1 VNFEVEFH
9 LPKFRD
15 AISVAVGKGVSTS
28 FWLDT
33 GLALL
38 PFGVP
43 GRAAETPSPSPV
55 NGTLSGAPRCCLGS
69 SFLSSSCPE

>member
-1 VNFEVEFH
+1 MNYEVEFH

-15 AISVAVGKGVSTS
+15 AISMAVGKGVSMY

-38 PFGVP
+38 PSGVP

-55 NGTLSGAPRCCLGS
+55 KW
-69 SFLSSSCPE
+69 